1 MRLICGGQL
10 SGSVRGKGSEGS
22 AEAERRR
29 LGAEILKRLRGA
41 HRLNVEEFVSS
52 YVSVTTGSP
61 FRVLVATVLS
71 QNSTDRAAMRAYI
84 ELERRIGVV
93 AERLSKVDVRRIARA
108 IRVAGLS
115 DQKARTIK
123 RLASLA
129 LKLEDPELR
138 GLLTKGP
145 EAARETLLE
154 VKGIGPKTVDVL
166 LASTGTLD
174 TVPVD
179 THVRRVSEKLGL
191 VGGGARYEEVRSA
204 LEEVFPEGSRYEA
217 HLLLIAHGRSVC
229 RSRRTLCEV
238 CALSDLCNF
247 YNFKYRRKIQLC
259 EGLPRRKAAESR
271 KSRNRAR

>member
-1 MRLICGGQL
+1 LICSRQP
-10 SGSVRGKGSEGS
+10 SGSVCDKDSKGS
-22 AEAERRR
+22 AEADRRR
-29 LGAEILKRLRGA
+29 LGEEILKRLRDA

-52 YVSVTTGSP
+52 YVSTTTGSP

-93 AERLSKVDVRRIARA
+93 AERLAKVDVRRIARA
-108 IRVAGLS
+108 VRVAGLFE
-115 DQKARTIK
+115 QKARTIK

-129 LKLEDPELR
+129 LKLNDPELR
-138 GLLTKGP
+138 GLLARGP
-145 EAARETLLE
+145 EAVRETLIE

-166 LASTGTLD
+166 LASTRTLD

-179 THVRRVSEKLGL
+179 THVRRVSERLGL
-191 VGGGARYEEVRSA
+191 VGEGARYEEVRSA

-229 RSRRTLCEV
+229 RSRRPLCDACV
-238 CALSDLCNF
+238 LSDLCNF
-247 YNFKYRRKIQLC
+247 YRSSRRD
-259 EGLPRRKAAESR
+259 S
-271 KSRNRAR
+271 

>member
-1 MRLICGGQL
+1 VCDKD
-10 SGSVRGKGSEGS
+10 SKGS
-22 AEAERRR
+22 AEADRRR
-29 LGAEILKRLRGA
+29 LGVEILKRLRDA

-52 YVSVTTGSP
+52 YVSMTTGSP

-93 AERLSKVDVRRIARA
+93 AERLAKVDVRRIARA
-108 IRVAGLS
+108 VRVAGLFE
-115 DQKARTIK
+115 QKARTIK

-129 LKLEDPELR
+129 LKLNDPELR
-138 GLLTKGP
+138 DLLARGP
-145 EAARETLLE
+145 EAVRETLIE

-166 LASTGTLD
+166 LASTRTLE

-179 THVRRVSEKLGL
+179 THVRRVSERLGL
-191 VGGGARYEEVRSA
+191 VGEGARYEEVRSA

-229 RSRRTLCEV
+229 RSRRPLCDACV
-238 CALSDLCNF
+238 LSDLCNF
-247 YNFKYRRKIQLC
+247 YRSSRRD
-259 EGLPRRKAAESR
+259 S
-271 KSRNRAR
+271 

>member
-1 MRLICGGQL
+1 MRLICGGQSL
-10 SGSVRGKGSEGS
+10 GSVSDKGPGDSGES
-22 AEAERRR
+22 DRRQ
-29 LGAEILKRLRGA
+29 LGEEILKRLRGA

-52 YVSVTTGSP
+52 YISMTTGSP

-93 AERLSKVDVRRIARA
+93 AERLAGVDVRRIARA

-129 LKLEDPELR
+129 LKLDDTELR
-138 GLLTKGP
+138 GLLARGP
-145 EAARETLLE
+145 GAVRETLMSL
-154 VKGIGPKTVDVL
+154 KGIGPKTVDVL
-166 LASTGTLD
+166 LASTGALD

-179 THVRRVSEKLGL
+179 THVRRVSERLGL
-191 VGGGARYEEVRSA
+191 VEEGARYEEVRSV
-204 LEEVFPEGSRYEA
+204 LEEVFPEGSRYEV

-229 RSRRTLCEV
+229 GSRKPLCDACV
-238 CALSDLCNF
+238 LSDLCNF
-247 YNFKYRRKIQLC
+247 YRTSRR
-259 EGLPRRKAAESR
+259 GS
-271 KSRNRAR
+271 

>member
-1 MRLICGGQL
+1 VSDKGPGDSSYSGRRQL
-10 SGSVRGKGSEGS
+10 GEV
-22 AEAERRR
+22 
-29 LGAEILKRLRGA
+29 ILKRLRGA

-52 YVSVTTGSP
+52 YVSMTTGSP

-93 AERLSKVDVRRIARA
+93 AERLARVDVRRIARA

-129 LKLEDPELR
+129 LKLDDPELR
-138 GLLTKGP
+138 GLLARGP
-145 EAARETLLE
+145 DAVRETLMA

-166 LASTGTLD
+166 LTSTGALD

-179 THVRRVSEKLGL
+179 THVRRVSERLGL
-191 VGGGARYEEVRSA
+191 AEEGARYEEVRSA
-204 LEEVFPEGSRYEA
+204 LEETFPEGSRYEV

-229 RSRRTLCEV
+229 RSRKPICDACV
-238 CALSDLCNF
+238 LSDLCNF
-247 YNFKYRRKIQLC
+247 YRT
-259 EGLPRRKAAESR
+259 SR
-271 KSRNRAR
+271 GGS